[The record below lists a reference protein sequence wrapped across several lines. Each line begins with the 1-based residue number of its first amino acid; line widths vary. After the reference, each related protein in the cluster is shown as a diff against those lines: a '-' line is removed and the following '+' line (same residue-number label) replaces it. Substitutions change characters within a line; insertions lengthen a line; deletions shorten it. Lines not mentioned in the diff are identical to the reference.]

1 MADNIKMNTDSVAK
15 FRNLVTEITKM
26 IKDRNNDM
34 FYLTEN
40 FNQVS
45 ASMFILNDR
54 MYQAVEV
61 GNEVI
66 NMLNKMAY
74 DVEGARTAFINADSI
89 AFKPLYRGDDS
100 SSTSNNKDAGSKP
113 SLIDEVLGSSIT
125 AGIGGAID
133 KAIGTASAEGALEGI
148 FGARTYKV
156 ATGINRET
164 RRTFGYAKDVE
175 EVKALPKLAEGYGVV
190 GTVVAAGSV
199 YEDWKNNSS
208 LGAKLGSLGIDAV
221 TDVTTFGFSN
231 SASTLGATAGT
242 TIGTAV
248 VDSAVGATLLDGAAV
263 AIGVAAAPEVVV
275 GAAAVVGAAVA
286 VGALDWIASSG
297 DNLVKSWLKV
307 N

>member
-1 MADNIKMNTDSVAK
+1 MADKIKMNTDSIAK
-15 FRNLVTEITKM
+15 FRNLVTEISKM

-54 MYQAVEV
+54 MYQAVKV

-74 DVEGARTAFINADSI
+74 DVEGARIAFINADSI

-164 RRTFGYAKDVE
+164 RRAFGYAKDVE
-175 EVKALPKLAEGYGVV
+175 EVKSLSKLAEGYGVV

-208 LGAKLGSLGIDAV
+208 LGAKISSLGIDGI
-221 TDVTTFGFSN
+221 T
-231 SASTLGATAGT
+231 
-242 TIGTAV
+242 TAV
-248 VDSAVGATLLDGAAV
+248 ETIKGDAVADIGSSLAVG
-263 AIGVAAAPEVVV
+263 GVETVVGVLGIAAAPEVVV
-275 GAAAVVGAAVA
+275 GAAAVVGAVVA
-286 VGALDWIASSG
+286 VGALDYFGSKVDSG
-297 DNLVKSWLKV
+297 IKSFIGI

>member
-1 MADNIKMNTDSVAK
+1 MSDNIKMNTDSIAK
-15 FRNLVTEITKM
+15 FRNLVTEISKM

-45 ASMFILNDR
+45 ASMLILNDR
-54 MYQAVEV
+54 MYQAVKV

-66 NMLNKMAY
+66 NMLNQMAF
-74 DVEGARTAFINADSI
+74 DVERARTAFINADSQGSTL
-89 AFKPLYRGDDS
+89 FRGDDS
-100 SSTSNNKDAGSKP
+100 SSTSNKNDKANEP

-133 KAIGTASAEGALEGI
+133 KAIGTASAKGALEGI

-164 RRTFGYAKDVE
+164 RRAFGYAKDVE
-175 EVKALPKLAEGYGVV
+175 KEKALTKLAEGYGVV

-208 LGAKLGSLGIDAV
+208 FGAKVGSLIVDGTADA
-221 TDVTTFGFSN
+221 TAFGFSN
-231 SASTLGATAGT
+231 IVSAGGAALGT

-248 VDSAVGATLLDGAAV
+248 VDSTVGATLLDGAAV
-263 AIGVAAAPEVVV
+263 AIGVVAAPEVVV
-275 GAAAVVGAAVA
+275 GATAVVGAAIA
-286 VGALDWIASSG
+286 VGALGWFASTVASG
-297 DNLVKSWLKV
+297 IKTAKGWH
-307 N
+307 